1 MAKEFI
7 GKKFNNAFHPATQ
20 VDVEVMDTLKVNQ
33 PYRVQVTQWSQ
44 RSLQHHKLY
53 FGGLI
58 SLIGQYWT
66 PKGGLIAK
74 VEKDILTDV
83 SRFVGEQWGDT
94 GPINEVFKAY
104 LEDLKSKRAD
114 NVDVGEPDAQD
125 IHNWIKEEAGYF
137 RWVQAPGGL
146 KKELLS
152 INFNAMSQEEFETF
166 YKKAKDVAWNFI
178 LSRHFQN
185 EGEMNNAI
193 AQLQS
198 M

>member
-1 MAKEFI
+1 MPKSFV
-7 GKKFNNAFHPATQ
+7 GKKWNNAFHPATQ
-20 VDVEVMDTLKVNQ
+20 ADVEVMDTLKPNQ
-33 PYRVQVTQWSQ
+33 PYKVTVTQWSE

-53 FGGLI
+53 WGGLVA
-58 SLIGQYWT
+58 LVGHYWT

-74 VEKDILTDV
+74 VEKDILKDV

-104 LEDLKSKRAD
+104 LEDLKGKRAD

-137 RWVQAPGGL
+137 KWVQAPGGL

-152 INFNAMSQEEFETF
+152 INFNALSQEQFEVF
-166 YKKAKDVAWNFI
+166 YRKAKDVAWNFI
-178 LSRHFQN
+178 LSRHFN
-185 EGEMNNAI
+185 SEDEMNNAI